1 VKSGRKSGRLCKY
14 RTHLLWSFFCETT
27 RNSPRPISLP
37 VTFPR
42 RSRQLLSFLYF
53 FSTQKVQILRKNWHF
68 HTYNKGQTV
77 ALFNNQVCLKSLA
90 VHDPVQPSSY
100 WKARLHVLWLFIS
113 TTPWRCCARSA
124 TCLGCARSASCSS
137 CARSATRSSCARSAS
152 CSSCANLSTPWR
164 CCARSASQVV
174 QTWQHLEDIV
184 QGSEFPNGSQQP
196 FNFSCKFLYF
206 DQIFNLVVLFQ
217 E

>member
-1 VKSGRKSGRLCKY
+1 MKLF
-14 RTHLLWSFFCETT
+14 LWNNKISL
-27 RNSPRPISLP
+27 RPITLP
-37 VTFPR
+37 ATFLR

-53 FSTQKVQILRKNWHF
+53 FLSMEKSRYRPNISTQKVQILRKNWHF

-113 TTPWRCCARSA
+113 TTPLRCCARSA

-196 FNFSCKFLYF
+196 FDFPCKFLYF
-206 DQIFNLVVLFQ
+206 HQII
-217 E
+217 